1 MAMRRATHRYPDL
14 ASFMRDHDAQLKDG
28 YCLLPAEAITGELA
42 NPLKLDLVIPL
53 VGRVGPFEAQ
63 VVSRTP
69 DGSAALRL
77 PDFDQVAGKPLR
89 RLRKHIAQVR
99 TYLVKSGELVERG
112 ASAPASPPA
121 AAPVSS
127 ELERLRARVA
137 ELEAALAEGAPAEAS
152 LAAASPAAA
161 SPAAAPL
168 ADAGGVQDPRGSA
181 VPDDAPPEPGAPDGA
196 PESTPAPEVSS
207 PSTAESAEDQPAAPP
222 VEVAPPSRAR
232 GIPVPDLSGVEPTYS
247 SELTPHAFQQLLVK
261 LAAGR
266 HTGILTM
273 RCGDGRVRYGFWS
286 AGGPVGWRTDP
297 VPEGEVLGVLLL
309 KAGQITKEQLA
320 ESLRLMKERGC
331 RQGEA
336 FIEMGVMSFSQLI
349 MVLGKQNDFVLQLA
363 LRESG
368 GQLTF
373 HDQDQLPESF
383 LPPPLP
389 VPSLLFRMLMKR
401 SRELRSDEMAT
412 FMRPHFDSYAKLD
425 PTNMPLLNDIRL
437 SSAERRL
444 IEVFKTMNLRV
455 REVFTVSPLSKQAT
469 AAFLYAFISLG
480 MLEFKAEE
488 SREAYLKRVSELIRR
503 KRRRLMKSTH
513 FDTLETH
520 WISLPEEIRRS
531 YHRLMSEYD
540 PAEYKELPPEMV
552 EDLHYIRQR
561 LEQAYEVVS
570 DERSRRDYRK
580 TLIEEFMI
588 LQSAEL
594 LSKKGEMAIMRQDSK
609 LAVDCFAKACE
620 LAPRVP
626 EYRASLQRAR
636 SV

>member
-28 YCLLPAEAITGELA
+28 YCLLPAEAIKGELA

-77 PDFDQVAGKPLR
+77 PDFDQLAAKPLR

-99 TYLVKSGELVERG
+99 AYLVESGELVESD
-112 ASAPASPPA
+112 AVAAAPA
-121 AAPVSS
+121 AAADPT

-137 ELEAALAEGAPAEAS
+137 ELEAALAEGVPE
-152 LAAASPAAA
+152 
-161 SPAAAPL
+161 AAPL
-168 ADAGGVQDPRGSA
+168 AEAPLAEAGGEQEGVQDPSGAA
-181 VPDDAPPEPGAPDGA
+181 VPDDDPAEPGAADDG
-196 PESTPAPEVSS
+196 PEPTPAPKAPS
-207 PSTAESAEDQPAAPP
+207 PCTAVPAEDQPAAPP
-222 VEVAPPSRAR
+222 AEVAAAARAR

-273 RCGDGRVRYGFWS
+273 RCRDGRVRYGFWS
-286 AGGPVGWRTDP
+286 TGGPVGWRTDP
-297 VPEGEVLGVLLL
+297 IPEGEVLGVLLL

-320 ESLRLMKERGC
+320 ESLRLMEERGC

-373 HDQDQLPESF
+373 HDQEQLPESF

-401 SRELRSDEMAT
+401 SRELRSDEMAA

-469 AAFLYAFISLG
+469 AAFLYAFITLG

-540 PAEYKELPPEMV
+540 PAEYNELPPEMV

-561 LEQAYEVVS
+561 LEQAYAVVS

-636 SV
+636 SI

>member
-28 YCLLPAEAITGELA
+28 YCLLPAEAIKGELA
-42 NPLKLDLVIPL
+42 NPLKLDLMIPL

-63 VVSRTP
+63 VVSRTA

-77 PDFDQVAGKPLR
+77 PDFDLVAAKPLR

-99 TYLVKSGELVERG
+99 AYLLESGELVEGG
-112 ASAPASPPA
+112 APPAPAGDVGSE
-121 AAPVSS
+121 

-137 ELEAALAEGAPAEAS
+137 ELEAALEEPVGTPEDDAVEQAGEEPPAMEADAAEDDSDDSA
-152 LAAASPAAA
+152 
-161 SPAAAPL
+161 AAAP
-168 ADAGGVQDPRGSA
+168 SA
-181 VPDDAPPEPGAPDGA
+181 SDEDAPGEPAVA
-196 PESTPAPEVSS
+196 PEENPEAAPAP
-207 PSTAESAEDQPAAPP
+207 APAPG
-222 VEVAPPSRAR
+222 SRLR
-232 GIPVPDLSGVEPTYS
+232 GIAVPDLSAVEPTYS
-247 SELTPHAFQQLLVK
+247 SELTPHAIQQLLVK

-266 HTGILTM
+266 HTGIVTM
-273 RCGDGRVRYGFWS
+273 RCNDGRVRYGFWS
-286 AGGPVGWRTDP
+286 TGGPVGWRTDP

-309 KAGQITKEQLA
+309 KAGQISKEQLA
-320 ESLRLMKERGC
+320 ESLRLMEERGC

-349 MVLGKQNDFVLQLA
+349 MVLGKQNDFVLRLA
-363 LRESG
+363 LRETG

-373 HDQDQLPESF
+373 HDQDKLPESF

-401 SRELRSDEMAT
+401 SRELRSDEMAA

-425 PTNMPLLNDIRL
+425 PTNLPLLNDIRL
-437 SSAERRL
+437 SAAERRL
-444 IEVFKTMNLRV
+444 VEVFQSMNLRV
-455 REVFTVSPLSKQAT
+455 REVFTVSPLSRQAT
-469 AAFLYAFISLG
+469 AAFLYAFITLG

-488 SREAYLKRVSELIRR
+488 SREAYLKRVSELIRK

-513 FDTLETH
+513 FDTLEVH
-520 WISLPEEIRRS
+520 WISLPEEIRRNF
-531 YHRLMSEYD
+531 HRLMTEYD
-540 PAEYKELPPEMV
+540 PAEYKELPSEMV
-552 EDLHYIRQR
+552 EDLHYIRKR
-561 LEQAYEVVS
+561 LEGAYEVVN
-570 DERSRRDYRK
+570 DERARREYRK

-594 LSKKGEMAIMRQDSK
+594 LAKKGEMAIMRQDSK

-636 SV
+636 AV